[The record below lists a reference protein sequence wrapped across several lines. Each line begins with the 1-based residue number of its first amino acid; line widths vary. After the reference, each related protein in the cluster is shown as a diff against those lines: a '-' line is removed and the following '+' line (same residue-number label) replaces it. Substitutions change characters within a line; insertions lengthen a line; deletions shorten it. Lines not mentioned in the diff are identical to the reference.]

1 VVNRSDSPVRSGGR
15 DRHGG
20 ELQPPGCGRFS
31 AFASSSARCPV
42 AARRDLAPEEDG
54 DRPGGSGD
62 ALRLLL
68 LLLLLPPL
76 ALEESGQDLDE
87 DDHGYRLPAGNWPG
101 FPAVSHSFAH
111 PARSGQGSN
120 YPSCR
125 AARDGVE
132 SPEPGYRAT
141 NLSCLGGNRLRR
153 TDNLAE
159 ACPRGATSSQQSP
172 PTTAP

>member
-1 VVNRSDSPVRSGGR
+1 VTVPVT
-15 DRHGG
+15 
-20 ELQPPGCGRFS
+20 EPP
-31 AFASSSARCPV
+31 P
-42 AARRDLAPEEDG
+42 
-54 DRPGGSGD
+54 
-62 ALRLLL
+62 LLL
-68 LLLLLPPL
+68 PPPSLVLPLLPPPSFVPLLKLVPLPSFVPPLLLLLPPPLPLALAL

-132 SPEPGYRAT
+132 SPAPGYRAT